1 MNRRRTIT
9 IAGTV
14 GAVAGFMGVVYGT
27 ANWATSQREGP
38 GSPAGPNPAQ
48 ALRAGRAPIPEVA
61 VAPGIGSGPAPV
73 VPPFPR
79 FTGAPEEDETGATT
93 TVRSGDVQAILD
105 RMPLA
110 PSLPAA
116 ERDGLIWMREEERL
130 AHDVYFALARRWG
143 NGPFSNIGA
152 AEATHSEA
160 VRLLIDRYG
169 VADPASGTVVGN
181 YGNPIFSRLYQ
192 ELVTTGSASYVDGL
206 KVGARIEELDIRDL
220 EARESTLPDIASVYA
235 ELERGS
241 RNHLRAFVRQ
251 IERHGAQYAPMYLTI
266 EAYDAIIGSGH
277 EGGPSR

>member
-1 MNRRRTIT
+1 MPRYQIATTRVPSSQGGSTMNRRRTIT

-61 VAPGIGSGPAPV
+61 VAPGTGSGPAPV
-73 VPPFPR
+73 VPPFPK

-130 AHDVYFALARRWG
+130 AHDVYVALARRWG

-181 YGNPIFSRLYQ
+181 YGNPIFSTAVNASTRVNPLYNVINSTQ
-192 ELVTTGSASYVDGL
+192 SIGESSVR
-206 KVGARIEELDIRDL
+206 GARTWVAQPL
-220 EARESTLPDIASVYA
+220 TGV
-235 ELERGS
+235 
-241 RNHLRAFVRQ
+241 RA
-251 IERHGAQYAPMYLTI
+251 A
-266 EAYDAIIGSGH
+266 D
-277 EGGPSR
+277 